1 MDSSEIRRRA
11 AEGLRGAL
19 GKVRRSPGPSSGGD
33 RDPLRVL
40 EALPWVGLFLT
51 AALVGWGIDLALGS
65 SLSLRAVEDLRAAVV
80 RGARVPPRL
89 NLVDPAKPVEDFAA
103 ANPFRATAVDPKG
116 RAAEDPGAGTTAE
129 AAAFGLVG
137 TLPRV
142 GAWIRD
148 ASGNTLLVLKNQEIQ
163 GWRLVA
169 VARDTAILERDRR
182 RVPLFLS
189 WAPAS
194 ETDRLAAAPTP
205 PAGGLPPGAQPPGA
219 LPPGI
224 QPAADGKEGTM
235 SRELL
240 NKLLMNPYDE
250 LSKVRLV
257 PAFAASGDASGGG
270 QGMRV
275 QNIGNDSLL
284 AQLGVREGDVIQSL
298 NGVPIRNMADVSNAI
313 NSLLGGSR
321 MDVSV
326 LREGKSEDLPY
337 AVR

>member
-19 GKVRRSPGPSSGGD
+19 GKVRLSPGPSSGSD
-33 RDPLRVL
+33 RDPLRAL

-51 AALVGWGIDLALGS
+51 AVLVGWGIDLALGS
-65 SLSLRAVEDLRAAVV
+65 SLSLRAVEDLRAAAV
-80 RGARVPPRL
+80 RGAKVPPRL
-89 NLVDPAKPVEDFAA
+89 NLADPAKPVEDFAA
-103 ANPFRATAVDPKG
+103 ANPFRATAADPKG
-116 RAAEDPGAGTTAE
+116 RPVEGAGATAE
-129 AAAFGLVG
+129 AASFGLVG

-148 ASGNTLLVLKNQEIQ
+148 ASGGTLLVLKNQEIQ

-189 WAPAS
+189 WAQAP

-205 PAGGLPPGAQPPGA
+205 PAGAPPGAQPLGA

-224 QPAADGKEGTM
+224 QPSVDGKEGSM

-250 LSKVRLV
+250 LSKVRLI
-257 PAFAASGDASGGG
+257 PAFAASGDASGAG

-284 AQLGVREGDVIQSL
+284 SQLGVKEGDVIQSL

-326 LREGKSEDLPY
+326 LRGGKSEDLPY

>member
-1 MDSSEIRRRA
+1 
-11 AEGLRGAL
+11 
-19 GKVRRSPGPSSGGD
+19 
-33 RDPLRVL
+33 
-40 EALPWVGLFLT
+40 
-51 AALVGWGIDLALGS
+51 
-65 SLSLRAVEDLRAAVV
+65 
-80 RGARVPPRL
+80 
-89 NLVDPAKPVEDFAA
+89 
-103 ANPFRATAVDPKG
+103 
-116 RAAEDPGAGTTAE
+116 
-129 AAAFGLVG
+129 
-137 TLPRV
+137 
-142 GAWIRD
+142 
-148 ASGNTLLVLKNQEIQ
+148 
-163 GWRLVA
+163 
-169 VARDTAILERDRR
+169 
-182 RVPLFLS
+182 
-189 WAPAS
+189 
-194 ETDRLAAAPTP
+194 
-205 PAGGLPPGAQPPGA
+205 
-219 LPPGI
+219 
-224 QPAADGKEGTM
+224 M